1 MKTRF
6 QSFTGVAAPLPVAN
20 VDTNQLCPTRFNK
33 RPHGPAFAQILFHD
47 LRFEPDGRE
56 KPDFVLNREPYRT
69 AQILVAGRNF
79 GCGSSRESAVIGLA
93 YFGIRCVIAPSF
105 GDIFLNN
112 CFRHTVLPVRLPAA
126 AVDDLLGQLETM
138 QGARIGVDLERQEV
152 TAPDGGTHA
161 FDIHPLRKRYL
172 AEGIDEIDVTLEYR
186 AEIESFEAKRR
197 RVMPWVRPQRPRASV
212 DS

>member
-1 MKTRF
+1 MKNRF

-56 KPDFVLNREPYRT
+56 KPDFVLNRDPYRT
-69 AQILVAGRNF
+69 AKVLVAGRNF

-105 GDIFLNN
+105 GDIFFNN
-112 CFRHTVLPVRLPAA
+112 CFRHAVLPVRLQAA
-126 AVDDLLGQLETM
+126 LVDNLLRQLQVTV
-138 QGARIGVDLERQEV
+138 GARIGVDLERQFV
-152 TAPDGGTHA
+152 TAPDGETHA
-161 FDIHPLRKRYL
+161 FDIHPLRKRFL
-172 AEGIDEIDVTLEYR
+172 TDGIDEIDVTLEYR
-186 AEIESFEAKRR
+186 ARIESFEAKRR
-197 RVMPWVRPQRPRASV
+197 RVLPWVRPQHPGGTVS
-212 DS
+212 

>member
-1 MKTRF
+1 MKERF

-33 RPHGPAFAQILFHD
+33 RPHGAEFARILFHD
-47 LRFEPDGRE
+47 LRFELDGTE
-56 KPDFVLNREPYRT
+56 KTDFVLNQDPYRK

-105 GDIFLNN
+105 GDIFFNN
-112 CFRHTVLPVRLPAA
+112 CFRHSVLPVRMPATFVDTILRQLQT
-126 AVDDLLGQLETM
+126 AV
-138 QGARIGVDLERQEV
+138 GAQIGVDLEKQTV
-152 TAPDGGTHA
+152 TPPDGETHA
-161 FDIHPLRKRYL
+161 FDIHPLRKRFL

-186 AEIESFEAKRR
+186 TRIESFEAERR
-197 RVMPWVRPQRPRASV
+197 RAMPWVRPRRLEQEVS
-212 DS
+212 

>member
-1 MKTRF
+1 MKDRF
-6 QSFTGVAAPLPVAN
+6 RSFTGVAAPLPVAN

-47 LRFEPDGRE
+47 LRFGPDGRE
-56 KPDFVLNREPYRT
+56 KPDFVLNREPYRR
-69 AQILVAGRNF
+69 AKILVAGRNF

-105 GDIFLNN
+105 GDIFYNN
-112 CFRHTVLPVRLPAA
+112 CFRHSVLPVRLPAA
-126 AVDDLLGQLETM
+126 VVDDLLGQLRETV
-138 QGARIGVDLERQEV
+138 GAQIGVDLEAQTV
-152 TAPDGGTHA
+152 TAPSGETHA
-161 FDIHPLRKRYL
+161 FDIHPLRKRFL

-186 AEIESFEAKRR
+186 ARIESFEAKRR
-197 RVMPWVRPQRPRASV
+197 RAMPWVRPQRPDATA

>member
-1 MKTRF
+1 MKNRF
-6 QSFTGVAAPLPVAN
+6 ESFTGVAAPLPVAN

-56 KPDFVLNREPYRT
+56 KPDFVLNQDPYRT

-93 YFGIRCVIAPSF
+93 HFGIRCVIAPSF
-105 GDIFLNN
+105 GDIFFNN
-112 CFRHTVLPVRLPAA
+112 CFRHTVLPVRLPTAV
-126 AVDDLLGQLETM
+126 VDDLLGQLQITV
-138 QGARIGVDLERQEV
+138 GARIGVDLEAQTL
-152 TAPDGGTHA
+152 TAPDGETHT
-161 FDIHPLRKRYL
+161 FDIHPLRKRFL

-186 AEIESFEAKRR
+186 ARIESFEAKRR
-197 RVMPWVRPQRPRASV
+197 RAMPWVRPRPPGATA
-212 DS
+212 DL